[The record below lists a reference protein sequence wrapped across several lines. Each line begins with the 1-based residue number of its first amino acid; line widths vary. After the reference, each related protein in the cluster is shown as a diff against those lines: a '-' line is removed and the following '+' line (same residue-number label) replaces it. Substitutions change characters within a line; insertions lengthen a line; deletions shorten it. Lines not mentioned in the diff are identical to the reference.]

1 MKVPFRC
8 IHQPAPVSRSAQAV
22 ALLALLLI
30 TIRLVA
36 GFVCST
42 CFNEIERP
50 DTRSFH
56 LHGGG
61 DLDPCHHGRATAHP
75 LVKWACAVTFD
86 DSAAVLPDVPRFSLL
101 VSFLALAVLLI
112 VPFFGRFLFAAT
124 SRGPPLKS
132 ASLHRHHIEH
142 H

>member
-1 MKVPFRC
+1 M
-8 IHQPAPVSRSAQAV
+8 SRSTHAV

-30 TIRLVA
+30 AIRLVA
-36 GFVCST
+36 WFLCST

-75 LVKWACAVTFD
+75 LIKWACAVTID
-86 DSAAVLPDVPRFSLL
+86 DSAAVLPDVPRLSPV
-101 VSFLALAVLLI
+101 VSFLAVAVLLI
-112 VPFFGRFLFAAT
+112 RSFRGRFRIAAT
-124 SRGPPLKS
+124 GRGPPLTS
-132 ASLHRHHIEH
+132 A
-142 H
+142 

>member
-1 MKVPFRC
+1 MRVPFRC
-8 IHQPAPVSRSAQAV
+8 IHQSAPVSRSAQAV

-30 TIRLVA
+30 AIRLVA

-75 LVKWACAVTFD
+75 LDDPAV
-86 DSAAVLPDVPRFSLL
+86 VLPDVPQLFLV
-101 VSFLALAVLLI
+101 VSFLAVAVPLI
-112 VPFFGRFLFAAT
+112 VPFRGRFLIAAT
-124 SRGPPLKS
+124 GRGPPLTS
-132 ASLHRHHIEH
+132 A
-142 H
+142 

>member
-8 IHQPAPVSRSAQAV
+8 IHQSAPVSRSAQAV

-36 GFVCST
+36 GFVCSI

-75 LVKWACAVTFD
+75 LVKWACAVTVD
-86 DSAAVLPDVPRFSLL
+86 DPAVVLPDVPQLFLV
-101 VSFLALAVLLI
+101 VSFLAVAVLLM
-112 VPFFGRFLFAAT
+112 VPFRGRFLFAAT
-124 SRGPPLKS
+124 GRGPPLTR
-132 ASLHRHHIEH
+132 A
-142 H
+142 